1 MDVAKWT
8 IIAEIQSYSAV
19 LLVKLSVCL
28 FILRVIEGTHRNIA
42 KFIYVLMV
50 LMTMLALAAMLTDA
64 LQCFPLEKAW
74 RPTMKGQCI
83 SPRVLTR
90 LTEVFG
96 GKGDLNN
103 KHGPF

>member
-1 MDVAKWT
+1 MESTATDVFKWT

-19 LLVKLSVCL
+19 TLVKLSVCL
-28 FILRVIEGTHRNIA
+28 FILRAIKGTHRNVA

-50 LMTMLALAAMLTDA
+50 LVTMLGLAAMLTDV

-74 RPTMKGQCI
+74 RPKLEGSCI

-96 GKGDLNN
+96 GKE
-103 KHGPF
+103 KT

>member
-1 MDVAKWT
+1 MDVVKWT

-19 LLVKLSVCL
+19 LLVKLSACL
-28 FILRVIEGTHRNIA
+28 FILRVIKGTHRKIVR
-42 KFIYVLMV
+42 FTYVLMV
-50 LMTMLALAAMLTDA
+50 LMTTLALAVILTDA

-74 RPTMKGQCI
+74 RPKLKGSCI

-96 GKGDLNN
+96 GKEDLNN
-103 KHGPF
+103 KHGRF